1 MSLKYKL
8 LKIVR
13 EVGSTTKAVGPSMT
27 KLEADEFS
35 KYDIEVVEVAD
46 TDKNALTA
54 ALKGADMML
63 YGGVPI
69 TSWMMEEAPKCVA
82 ILAQTVG
89 YDPIDVKNA
98 TAHNILVVNNPSF
111 EWCVEEVSNH
121 AMTLLLACAKK
132 VKILDSLVRQ
142 GQWAEAKK
150 VQKPMGSIYGQTL
163 GIVGCGAIGR
173 MTARKAQAF
182 GLKVFGYDPYVE
194 KWLAKENGITL
205 MNLTELIKQS
215 DYVSAHPDLNDTSF
229 HMMGEKEFR
238 QMKRSAYFINTSR
251 GKIVDEPALI
261 KALEEKWIAG
271 AGLDVYENEPV
282 TKDNSLI
289 KFDNVIMLSH
299 SASYS
304 DLAFSIAPVKIAQE
318 AGRIVSGKWPNN
330 PVDKTVKPR
339 VKLTKG
345 D

>member
-27 KLEADEFS
+27 KLEADEFA
-35 KYDIEVVEVAD
+35 KYDIELIEVAD
-46 TDKNALTA
+46 TDKNELIA
-54 ALKGADMML
+54 ALKGADLIL
-63 YGGVPI
+63 YGGVSI
-69 TSWMMEEAPKCVA
+69 TSWMMEAAPKCIA

-89 YDPIDVKNA
+89 YDPIDIKDA
-98 TAHNILVVNNPSF
+98 SAHNILVVNNPSF

-121 AMTLLLACAKK
+121 AITLLLACAKK
-132 VKILDSLVRQ
+132 VKTLDSLVRQ

-150 VQKPMGSIYGQTL
+150 AQKPMGSIYGQTL

-182 GLKVFGYDPYVE
+182 GLKVFGFDPYVE

-205 MNLTELIKQS
+205 SKLDEVLKC
-215 DYVSAHPDLNDTSF
+215 DYVSLHPDLNETSL
-229 HMMGEKEFR
+229 HMMDDRAFGK
-238 QMKRSAYFINTSR
+238 MLPTAYLINTSR
-251 GKIVDEPALI
+251 GKVIDE
-261 KALEEKWIAG
+261 KALVKALTEKRIAG
-271 AGLDVYENEPV
+271 AGLDVFEVEPV
-282 TKDNSLI
+282 TKDNPLI

-318 AGRIVSGKWPNN
+318 AGRIVRGKWPNN

-339 VKLTKG
+339 VKLTRE